1 MLVTENSA
9 FGPPFSC
16 YLVSYREMAL
26 VATKTQ
32 HSIGLNFV
40 YLVLGLFVGVS
51 LGIFAWMIDGIVLL
65 A

>member
-1 MLVTENSA
+1 
-9 FGPPFSC
+9 
-16 YLVSYREMAL
+16 MAL